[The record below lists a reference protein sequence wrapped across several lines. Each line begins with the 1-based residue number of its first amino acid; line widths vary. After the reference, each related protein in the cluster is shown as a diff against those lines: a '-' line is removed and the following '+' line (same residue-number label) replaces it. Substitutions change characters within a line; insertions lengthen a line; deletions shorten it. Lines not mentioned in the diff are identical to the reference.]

1 MNLGIIRERKE
12 RKKKVPRPSH
22 GSSFLFR
29 GVSWERNLHPRWE
42 TVSNKQVVKNV
53 YIYIYYYTH
62 TFEENEKS
70 WKVDYYPPVAGIE
83 SQWQSNIQK
92 EKWIFFSKVT
102 AYHGA
107 YHQSIVEWEEVEGR
121 AARPVPLLTSASLS
135 RARNYRDRPSPRQFV
150 KAVIIPVAGHCIH
163 MYIYMCVCASHR
175 RVAR

>member
-70 WKVDYYPPVAGIE
+70 SITIIIHRLQE
-83 SQWQSNIQK
+83 S
-92 EKWIFFSKVT
+92 
-102 AYHGA
+102 
-107 YHQSIVEWEEVEGR
+107 R
-121 AARPVPLLTSASLS
+121 ANDNQIYKKKSGYSFRRWRLITVPITKASLNGKRWKGVQQGRSLFLHPRLSPGPVITGIGLHRGNLS
-135 RARNYRDRPSPRQFV
+135 RL
-150 KAVIIPVAGHCIH
+150 
-163 MYIYMCVCASHR
+163 
-175 RVAR
+175 